1 MSPLIMT
8 TGKAATMSEPWND
21 IDDID
26 DIDEMTMA
34 LRSAVKSGA
43 LSREDAIGHLRSAY
57 GPSQARATD
66 LMREPG

>member
-1 MSPLIMT
+1 MSPPIMT
-8 TGKAATMSEPWND
+8 TGKAATMSEPWN
-21 IDDID
+21 